1 MKQIRVL
8 LVEDNVLARTALR
21 TVLSETEQI
30 CVVGEAVDG
39 DEGLAMYRSIQP
51 DVLLLDLNLPRVSGF
66 ELITLLRAEFPK
78 ARIVVLSNYKGGED
92 IHRALRSGAV
102 SYLTKDASGEELITA
117 ILSADSGRRYLPPQA
132 RDLLAE
138 RILVFELTS
147 RESEVLACI
156 ARGMSNREIA
166 AELGIA
172 EKTARLHVSSVL
184 SKIGVRDRTQAAI
197 YALLHGFVHLD

>member
-1 MKQIRVL
+1 M
-8 LVEDNVLARTALR
+8 ALR
-21 TVLSETEQI
+21 TVLLETEQI

-39 DEGLAMYRSIQP
+39 DEGLAMYRSLQP

-66 ELITLLRAEFPK
+66 ELITRLRAEFPK
-78 ARIVVLSNYKGGED
+78 ARIVVLSNYKGSED

-138 RILVFELTS
+138 RVLVFELTT

-184 SKIGVRDRTQAAI
+184 NKIGVRDRTQAAI